1 MKRAGNR
8 PSCTRKQCVRRP
20 LRVRVTVEDEP
31 LGHGGGLKHAARQL
45 PYPEERWVGLNGD
58 ILTRFSLGDL
68 AASHM
73 ERCASATVAVTP
85 LKSPY
90 GVVELSGDRVTRVAE
105 APVLPHWI
113 NAGVYLFEPEITD
126 LLPDLGD
133 HEDTTFPALAQQDRL
148 TAYRINGYWRGV
160 DNAKDLRTASA
171 EITAF
176 GWLSTSEAA

>member
-1 MKRAGNR
+1 MG
-8 PSCTRKQCVRRP
+8 
-20 LRVRVTVEDEP
+20 E
-31 LGHGGGLKHAARQL
+31 LG
-45 PYPEERWVGLNGD
+45 
-58 ILTRFSLGDL
+58 
-68 AASHM
+68 
-73 ERCASATVAVTP
+73 
-85 LKSPY
+85 
-90 GVVELSGDRVTRVAE
+90 GDRATWVPE